1 MGWYG
6 PNRSYVCGIPL
17 SVHELMP
24 GNGPPSRTRTVP
36 VAVSLSLPS
45 LPCEGNEVDSG
56 GEGGRG
62 ANFELVVVAGRGQ
75 VVVAR
80 VALRRE
86 VGTREWRKDAGQ
98 TKSWL
103 RSPCA
108 YSTSFNLAVV
118 WLLPTV
124 RVFAGAAEEASLGH
138 GERRDVG

>member
-1 MGWYG
+1 MVGTEHPLPMGWYG

-62 ANFELVVVAGRGQ
+62 AHVEAVVVALRAQ
-75 VVVAR
+75 LVVAE

-86 VGTREWRKDAGQ
+86 VENGERKDAGQ
-98 TKSWL
+98 TKSSL

-108 YSTSFNLAVV
+108 
-118 WLLPTV
+118 
-124 RVFAGAAEEASLGH
+124 
-138 GERRDVG
+138 

>member
-6 PNRSYVCGIPL
+6 PNRSYVCGTPL
-17 SVHELMP
+17 SVHLLMP

-86 VGTREWRKDAGQ
+86 VETLSDDGTRPIGRG
-98 TKSWL
+98 
-103 RSPCA
+103 RSRRLGIP
-108 YSTSFNLAVV
+108 
-118 WLLPTV
+118 
-124 RVFAGAAEEASLGH
+124 AE
-138 GERRDVG
+138 